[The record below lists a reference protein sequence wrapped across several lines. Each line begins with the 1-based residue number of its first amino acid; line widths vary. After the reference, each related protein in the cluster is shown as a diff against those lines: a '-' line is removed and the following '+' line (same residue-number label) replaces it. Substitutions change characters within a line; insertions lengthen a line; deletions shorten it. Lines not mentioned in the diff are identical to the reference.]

1 MARQDIANMLTGMGG
16 GSTRPNPNMSS
27 SDWRMAFGA
36 EQAQGLMNAA
46 RSTSPQ
52 EAIQMGIG
60 NLDLESVGGLQT
72 LAQMQQIRG
81 NPAAAA
87 KTLSQ
92 IKAIKD
98 KETSLTAQADDR
110 TALADYLSQ
119 TYGEKGEALRGPV
132 LRGQVTSS
140 NFDKFINV
148 SDKKT
153 PKNVTYTDTTG
164 KSQDQLVFFDEKGN
178 TFDEQGNSLV
188 LPDNAKLTTVG
199 KTLQDVRQGVSEFT
213 DKEKGVVRKD
223 IINSRTRIKQ
233 LEVISDEQVDKYL
246 GYLGKSKAALG
257 RGLGQLTGL
266 GGDATNKFIEDVTG
280 TNLQEFAGEQGVLF
294 GSLERYFNKKKHDV
308 TGAAAAVAELKM
320 LRRGILSGETSPSV
334 AKAKLREIIS
344 LENDKINVNFAMLQT
359 GGLDYGSYF
368 DEETKV
374 SNSLESNSN
383 LSVGSQEKA
392 RLIRE
397 IIKEKDE

>member
-36 EQAQGLMNAA
+36 QQAQGLMNAA
-46 RSTSPQ
+46 GTTTPQ

-60 NLDLESVGGLQT
+60 NLDLGTVEGLQT
-72 LAQMQQIRG
+72 LGQMQQIRG
-81 NPAAAA
+81 DMAGAAQ
-87 KTLSQ
+87 TVSQ
-92 IKAIKD
+92 IKAMRE
-98 KETSLTAQADDR
+98 KEAGLTAQVEDR

-119 TYGEKGEALRGPV
+119 TYGEKGEAMREPV

-140 NFDKFINV
+140 NFDKYINV
-148 SDKKT
+148 SDKRT
-153 PKNVTYTDTTG
+153 PKNVTYTDSVG
-164 KSQDQLVFFDEKGN
+164 NSQDQLVLFDEKGN

-199 KTLQDVRQGVSEFT
+199 KTLQDVDQGVSEFT
-213 DKEKGVVRKD
+213 PKEKGVVRRD
-223 IINSRTRIKQ
+223 IIDSRTRIKQ

-246 GYLGKSKAALG
+246 GYLGKAKAAIG

-266 GGDATNKFIEDVTG
+266 GGDVTNEFLENVTG

-320 LRRGILSGETSPSV
+320 LRKGILSGETSPSV
-334 AKAKLREIIS
+334 AKAKLREIIG

-374 SNSLESNSN
+374 SDSLESDSN

-392 RLIRE
+392 RLIRA
-397 IIKEKDE
+397 IIKEQN